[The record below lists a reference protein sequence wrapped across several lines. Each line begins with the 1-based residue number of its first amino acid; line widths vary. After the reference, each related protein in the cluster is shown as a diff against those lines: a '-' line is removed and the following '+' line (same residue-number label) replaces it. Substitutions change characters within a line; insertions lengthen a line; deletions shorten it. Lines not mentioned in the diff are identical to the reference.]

1 MVNRKLHRLIPR
13 SKVLPAELPAKCPTG
28 THRRAS
34 LAEFMPGLH
43 SCTALPALELPAKR
57 PPVIQRSN
65 GHQVK
70 SNVGLDLRITPRR
83 GRRALANSPTMTASD
98 RFVSVAVAGSLS
110 GVTDRTIRRW
120 IASGRLP
127 VVSGPRGRLVDLEDV
142 RRLAALSG
150 HASALD
156 PVNVQIVTG
165 SPDPSRIHVRTE
177 LDPDQTDDPDDPQKG
192 VRVTLFSAE
201 GLGELVALVHGKDQ
215 QKSAGRCTCPA
226 SAGPEPHPRAR
237 GTQRGG
243 GRDG

>member
-1 MVNRKLHRLIPR
+1 
-13 SKVLPAELPAKCPTG
+13 
-28 THRRAS
+28 
-34 LAEFMPGLH
+34 
-43 SCTALPALELPAKR
+43 
-57 PPVIQRSN
+57 
-65 GHQVK
+65 
-70 SNVGLDLRITPRR
+70 
-83 GRRALANSPTMTASD
+83 MTASD

-165 SPDPSRIHVRTE
+165 SLDPSRIHVRTE
-177 LDPDQTDDPDDPQKG
+177 LDPDQMDDPDDPQKG
-192 VRVTLFSAE
+192 VRVTPFSAE

-215 QKSAGRCTCPA
+215 QITRLQDERAELYGRLGFYQSEIQHLKSQLDGALAQLQLAQSRILELEAPKEAAVETANHSPA
-226 SAGPEPHPRAR
+226 EQNGQDSGSQALSEMREQQPEA
-237 GTQRGG
+237 GG
-243 GRDG
+243 GSEASPSPAINGREGRSGGVFKRFWRWLTQPL